1 MVTPLS
7 FADPHPMRE
16 NGSNSNRVS
25 FREGQGDLSLARQ
38 WFVFEP
44 CFVLRG
50 PGPGPG
56 RPLARA
62 TMVRIRTVFRSA
74 RAGRPLT
81 RAKTVRIRTVFRSA
95 KARARATSHSRE
107 NGSYS
112 NRVSFCEGQGQGQGD
127 LSLARQWFV
136 FEPCFVP
143 RGQGDLSLA
152 RKRFVFDPCF
162 VPRGPGPGRPLTR
175 AKTVRIRT
183 VFRSARARARAR
195 ARATSHSRDN
205 GSYSNRVSFRERDS
219 HTRDNGSNSNR
230 VSFREGVGFVI
241 QPSSPP

>member
-95 KARARATSHSRE
+95 
-107 NGSYS
+107 
-112 NRVSFCEGQGQGQGD
+112 
-127 LSLARQWFV
+127 
-136 FEPCFVP
+136 
-143 RGQGDLSLA
+143 
-152 RKRFVFDPCF
+152 
-162 VPRGPGPGRPLTR
+162 
-175 AKTVRIRT
+175 
-183 VFRSARARARAR
+183 RARARAR

-205 GSYSNRVSFRERDS
+205 GS
-219 HTRDNGSNSNR
+219 HSNR
-230 VSFREGVGFVI
+230 VSFREGEGEGDLSLARKRVVFEPCFVLRGQGPGPGRPLTRATTVRI
-241 QPSSPP
+241 RTVFRSARARARG

>member
-95 KARARATSHSRE
+95 RARARATFHSRE

-112 NRVSFCEGQGQGQGD
+112 NRVSFREG
-127 LSLARQWFV
+127 
-136 FEPCFVP
+136 E
-143 RGQGDLSLA
+143 GQGDLSLA
-152 RKRFVFDPCF
+152 RKRFVFEPGF
-162 VPRGPGPGRPLTR
+162 VRRGRGPGPGRPLTR
-175 AKTVRIRT
+175 ATMVRIRT
-183 VFRSARARARAR
+183 VFRSAKAR

-205 GSYSNRVSFRERDS
+205 GSYSNRVSFC
-219 HTRDNGSNSNR
+219 
-230 VSFREGVGFVI
+230 EGKGQGQGALSLARQRFVFE
-241 QPSSPP
+241 PCFVPRGPGPGG

>member
-127 LSLARQWFV
+127 LSLARQRFV

-143 RGQGDLSLA
+143 RRRG
-152 RKRFVFDPCF
+152 P
-162 VPRGPGPGRPLTR
+162 GPGPGRPLTR
-175 AKTVRIRT
+175 ATMVRIRT
-183 VFRSARARARAR
+183 VFRSASETLTRAIMVRIRTVFRSVRGSASSF
-195 ARATSHSRDN
+195 SH
-205 GSYSNRVSFRERDS
+205 RV
-219 HTRDNGSNSNR
+219 H
-230 VSFREGVGFVI
+230 
-241 QPSSPP
+241 